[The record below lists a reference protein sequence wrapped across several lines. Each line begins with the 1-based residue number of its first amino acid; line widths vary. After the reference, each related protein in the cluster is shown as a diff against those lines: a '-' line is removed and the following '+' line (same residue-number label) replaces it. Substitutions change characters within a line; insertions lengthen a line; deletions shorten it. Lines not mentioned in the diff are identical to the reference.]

1 MTKKI
6 REIELKVLS
15 ELMKNSRISDREL
28 AKHLKVSQ
36 PTVSRIR
43 NRLEKEGY
51 IKEYTFIPDF
61 TKLGY
66 NLMAVTLVARA
77 KEFAQKDTTAL
88 FKEAQKWAGKTGFD
102 TVVALRGIGFGY
114 DAVIL
119 SFHES
124 YSAYQERIKEI
135 KQFPY
140 IDVERITSFLV
151 DLTDKA
157 QYRPLTLSTLADHLL
172 TLKKTSQ

>member
-1 MTKKI
+1 MAKGI
-6 REIELKVLS
+6 REIELKILS
-15 ELMKNSRISDREL
+15 QLMKNSRISDREL
-28 AKHLKVSQ
+28 ARYLKVSQ

-77 KEFAQKDTTAL
+77 QGFPQTDTTIL
-88 FKEAQKWAGKTGFD
+88 FKEAQKWAVKTGFD
-102 TVVALRGIGFGY
+102 TVLALRGLGFGY

-119 SFHES
+119 SFHDS

-157 QYRPLTLSTLADHLL
+157 QYRPLTFSTLADHLL
-172 TLKKTSQ
+172 TLKKT